1 MKWIKKHSVVFLF
14 AKAFSKLGVSCF
26 ALAGHSVFI
35 RSLHYSCSLTCLFF
49 HRGALEDRKGYHPIC
64 SYIPC
69 SLGEKQ

>member
-1 MKWIKKHSVVFLF
+1 MEHSLVFF
-14 AKAFSKLGVSCF
+14 SSKTFSKLGVSCF
-26 ALAGHSVFI
+26 ILVVHSVFI

-64 SYIPC
+64 SYILS